1 LFSGGSLK
9 KESFANLHLMS
20 ATNETK
26 AMDKMH
32 EIKQQIPTKLSSL
45 SNLSGKVSKK
55 SVAGTYQILIFSK
68 TIKNLKQFLFA

>member
-55 SVAGTYQILIFSK
+55 SVAGKHLIY
-68 TIKNLKQFLFA
+68 FLPNQYKS